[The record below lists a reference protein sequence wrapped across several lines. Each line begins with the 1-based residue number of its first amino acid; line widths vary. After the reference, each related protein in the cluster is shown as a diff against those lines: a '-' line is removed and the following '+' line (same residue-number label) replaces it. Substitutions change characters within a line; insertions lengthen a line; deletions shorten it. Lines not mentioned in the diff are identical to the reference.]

1 MDEGLSGLR
10 QRGACEWLRSKVSFL
25 LRLRMF
31 LVLFEYSDVYYD
43 LHRSVGQFNYSSQV
57 SVYHDK
63 SLM

>member
-1 MDEGLSGLR
+1 
-10 QRGACEWLRSKVSFL
+10 
-25 LRLRMF
+25 MF